1 MKQRDP
7 TALPR
12 RLAASLVR
20 RPLALCL
27 PIQAALLFANLGLLP
42 AWGDEYASVGSAALP
57 IGALLAALH
66 NDVHPPLYFVL
77 LHGWQAALG
86 AGSALVS
93 ARALSAL
100 LVLAATLAIDR
111 AWLRDLEPRSRAWF
125 LLLWTLC
132 PAMLLYGRMA
142 RSYSLQV
149 LLAPLA
155 LYAGCRYARRASM
168 MTWFAYVAPAT
179 ALLYTHYLPGI
190 AVVAGVA
197 LPMTWLAVSRR
208 QPAALLPI
216 VAAPAGIGLA
226 FAPWLLHL
234 TSAVGHVAT
243 ADRHHLFGRGLDTA
257 AALAFTAVSFS
268 IGESVRPWMIGVL
281 LALTPALAV
290 LLVAGLRPAPPWLA
304 VVAPAA
310 LIATVGACRWV
321 SYAFVAPRLL
331 FLLPFY
337 LLVLVRGARIR
348 ARLGNVVCAALA
360 VASCGGI
367 AAYFGQIGFLNK
379 AYVIPADAIARMIV
393 ADSDDTPVIVIL
405 DHYSTD
411 LAAMLPYLPP
421 DARILRITDA
431 SSAAEAA
438 RLSNDEH
445 IHQAWFAHSAHDVSP
460 EHWNERVAAAF
471 APRFTVQRT
480 GFAPYSALDGWLMRL
495 AGWSEQPR
503 YALELDEMRRTD
515 AGR

>member
-1 MKQRDP
+1 VTQRDP
-7 TALPR
+7 SALPR

-20 RPLALCL
+20 DPLALCL
-27 PIQAALLFANLGLLP
+27 PIQAALLFADLGLLP
-42 AWGDEYASVGSAALP
+42 AWGDEHASIESAALP
-57 IGALLAALH
+57 IGPLLAVLH
-66 NDVHPPLYFVL
+66 SDVHPPLYFLL

-86 AGSALVS
+86 AGSALVG

-100 LVLAATLAIDR
+100 FVLAATLAIDR
-111 AWLRDLEPRSRAWF
+111 CWLRDLDQRSRAWF
-125 LLLWTLC
+125 LVLWTLS

-149 LLAPLA
+149 LLASLA
-155 LYAGCRYARRASM
+155 LYAGCRYARRASTI
-168 MTWFAYVAPAT
+168 TWLAYVAPAT

-197 LPMTWLAVSRR
+197 LSMTWLAVSRR

-216 VAAPAGIGLA
+216 VAAPIGIGLA
-226 FAPWLLHL
+226 FAPWLLYL
-234 TSAVGHVAT
+234 TGAIEHVAT
-243 ADRHHLFGRGLDTA
+243 ADRHPLFGRVLDAA

-268 IGESVRPWMIGVL
+268 IGESVLPWMLGV
-281 LALTPALAV
+281 LALTPALVV
-290 LLVAGLRPAPPWLA
+290 LLAAGLRPAPPWLA

-337 LLVLVRGARIR
+337 LLVLVRGARTR

-379 AYVIPADAIARMIV
+379 AYVIPADAIARTIL
-393 ADSDDTPVIVIL
+393 ANSDDTPVVVIL

-411 LAAMLPYLPP
+411 LAALLPYLPP
-421 DARILRITDA
+421 DARVLRVTDA
-431 SSAAEAA
+431 ASAAEAA
-438 RLSNDEH
+438 RLSTDEH
-445 IHQAWFAHSAHDVSP
+445 VHQAWFAHSAHDVSP
-460 EHWNERVAAAF
+460 EHWNERVVAAF
-471 APRFTVQRT
+471 APRFTMQRT

-495 AGWSEQPR
+495 AGWSQQPR
-503 YALELDEMRRTD
+503 YAVELDEMRRTD